1 MPLCSRTP
9 VSGYSVRRRPLA
21 GPVPRACA
29 GAGCGGGGARG
40 GAPPPANPRG
50 GRPPPNRTPPA
61 GGGGRGAA
69 PAPRGAPR
77 PSTQIGGESPGSQRY
92 IGPKFWQAR
101 KSAPSGDSVP
111 NSDQALGR
119 KTRSSGTLCMLTGM
133 RSMDAR
139 VISWPPM
146 WP

>member
-1 MPLCSRTP
+1 MLPDPC
-9 VSGYSVRRRPLA
+9 VRVL
-21 GPVPRACA
+21 RAEAALGRA
-29 GAGCGGGGARG
+29 GAPRVRGGRGGGGGARG
-40 GAPPPANPRG
+40 GGGPPPP
-50 GRPPPNRTPPA
+50 TA
-61 GGGGRGAA
+61 GGG
-69 PAPRGAPR
+69 PPRQHSDR
-77 PSTQIGGESPGSQRY
+77 GESPGSQRY

-111 NSDQALGR
+111 NSDHALGR

>member
-29 GAGCGGGGARG
+29 GAGCCGAEPWGG
-40 GAPPPANPRG
+40 PPPPQQTG
-50 GRPPPNRTPPA
+50 GVPPPEPGNRAQGWARP
-61 GGGGRGAA
+61 RAA
-69 PAPRGAPR
+69 PQHSDR
-77 PSTQIGGESPGSQRY
+77 GESPGSQRY

-111 NSDQALGR
+111 NSDHALGR

-139 VISWPPM
+139 VISCPPM